1 MAFLSASRQAPQR
14 RAALVALA
22 VLNVAMGAP
31 AYADPPLEL
40 AVKATYLYKLA
51 PFVSWPGAAYVAPNG
66 PLTICVQG
74 VDPFGAVLD
83 QAVGGQVVDGHP
95 LAVRRLARLD
105 AGSGCQS
112 AYLAGGP
119 AQSPAQALAAVD
131 GAPVLTVTDDSR
143 GGTARGIVHLLIDG
157 GRVRFSIDAAQAE
170 RNGVAISSK
179 LLVLAVAV
187 KR

>member
-1 MAFLSASRQAPQR
+1 M
-14 RAALVALA
+14 
-22 VLNVAMGAP
+22 
-31 AYADPPLEL
+31 
-40 AVKATYLYKLA
+40 
-51 PFVSWPGAAYVAPNG
+51 
-66 PLTICVQG
+66 
-74 VDPFGAVLD
+74 
-83 QAVGGQVVDGHP
+83 
-95 LAVRRLARLD
+95 RRLARLD
-105 AGSGCQS
+105 AGSGCQI